1 VVQMSET
8 LLTANDE
15 QYKFIPQ
22 HSMQA
27 ILNQRQKN
35 KESNIRKRIIDRS
48 QRITIDL
55 SRFVLFVSLVL
66 RTNAP
71 SGGLLV

>member
-1 VVQMSET
+1 MSET

-35 KESNIRKRIIDRS
+35 KEKQILERE
-48 QRITIDL
+48 
-55 SRFVLFVSLVL
+55 
-66 RTNAP
+66 
-71 SGGLLV
+71 